1 MVPHRDG
8 RKTSLKGDT
17 FITSLIFLFVLIGT
31 LRLCCMKT
39 MHEAKLA
46 AIFVQETQG
55 VYLLENLMAL
65 ARDYVYQIVQNPK
78 EPHLFL
84 GPNAFRTQDK
94 LNCEEGAY
102 VIDFNG
108 SLSKEQIVPE
118 DFPLKIQDEGWEI
131 KGGPIFWQD
140 NKKNSSDERYLSE
153 VFMLGTL
160 KLDSKLIPDWTIHTV
175 QTMEIEKNPLCDFQL
190 YAEGDTTLT
199 TNIGESDDWN
209 TTIEG
214 PVQINGNA
222 RFSHSNGSKSNE
234 ITFKNKFNCA
244 GYALRLTGTSLENYK
259 LPEKYHMYDNSTNS
273 KKASDKKGTTWNTYF
288 FNGNQ
293 LTQWHNTSITESKD
307 TISTT
312 ETEASGISYERNM
325 FQEFEGKFNTR
336 FRIYRPM
343 GFDPSGYWGFWTPG
357 SFAVD
362 DGIDKEEQVL
372 NFCFGFHN
380 LAQNSSQYAP
390 GLYKNPNSEI
400 LAAAKKLQGLNTY
413 QMTEK
418 LRLVEMQKP
427 TNFPGVHIY
436 IKQKQKNEKESSNP
450 LSVPNNFVFSTYIDD
465 AFPPSKDN
473 VFLNRYLNLA
483 FQDNSV
489 IDDSSYIGYSFNKQ
503 QNESYHFALDALPR
517 YIHSL
522 SMYMNI
528 SKNKYACHGVG
539 KDEGKDG
546 YINNNSYNIVKI
558 KSEFSPQKH
567 DDDSCPPHKI
577 TENSSVWTL
586 NGNYMTRI
594 TGEHYNFLYDRN
606 RAKWIQ
612 IVDIDVQQL
621 TTWLNNNKSVYG
633 DSILPIVTI
642 NSEGTIYPNKNYK
655 YKVNNNDEDI
665 RINYSKNR
673 KDFFSNNR
681 YKSYKDTT
689 SVIDIGIRLIN
700 AETLPNK
707 GMTFC
712 CPYPLYIKGN
722 FNTTTPKPALIV
734 ADSITILPSDWQDWR
749 SQMDPINSPL
759 WYGLQDSDS
768 TKKRY
773 LAHPYTKGPTIYADI
788 ITGRTHPHY
797 WIQYPDTTEKTDK
810 EQTQAP
816 NPDNGIHDAFR
827 SLCDFNTKIEFYG
840 SLILPYFCQEQW
852 EPPINFCKITTVDP
866 KNYAYP
872 PLNMHLWTRSSI
884 PAGMPFYHRINRGR
898 KTHSIGDV
906 AYGVLSGET
915 LYKKD
920 WVLQGEKVTI
930 EEIEANALSL
940 PDYHEAL
947 PNYLKYETTP
957 E

>member
-1 MVPHRDG
+1 MVSHRDG

-55 VYLLENLMAL
+55 FYLLENLMAL

-94 LNCEEGAY
+94 LNCKAGAY

-131 KGGPIFWQD
+131 KGGPIFWKD
-140 NKKNSSDERYLSE
+140 NKKNSNDERYLSE

-190 YAEGDTTLT
+190 YTEGDTTLT
-199 TNIGESDDWN
+199 TNINGFIGPGWA
-209 TTIEG
+209 TTMEG

-222 RFSHSNGSKSNE
+222 RFSHSNGSENNK

-259 LPEKYHMYDNSTNS
+259 LPEKYHMYDNSTNN
-273 KKASDKKGTTWNTYF
+273 KKASDKEGTILNTYF
-288 FNGNQ
+288 FKDTE
-293 LTQWHNTSITESKD
+293 LTKWHNTSITGSGG
-307 TISTT
+307 TTSTT
-312 ETEASGISYERNM
+312 ETKASDISYEREI
-325 FQEFEGKFNTR
+325 FQKFLGKFNTR

-343 GFDPSGYWGFWTPG
+343 GFDPSGYWGFWKTG
-357 SFAVD
+357 SFEID
-362 DGIDKEEQVL
+362 DGIDTEKQVL

-380 LAQNSSQYAP
+380 LAQNSSRYAP
-390 GLYKNPNSEI
+390 GLYNNPNDKI
-400 LAAAKKLQGLNTY
+400 LAAAKELQGLNSY

-418 LRLVEMQKP
+418 LRLIEMQKP

-436 IKQKQKNEKESSNP
+436 IKQKNKKESSNS

-483 FQDNSV
+483 FQNNSV
-489 IDDSSYIGYSFNKQ
+489 IDDSSYIEYSFNKQ
-503 QNESYHFALDALPR
+503 QNETYHFDLDALPR
-517 YIHSL
+517 YIQSL

-528 SKNKYACHGVG
+528 SKNKYACHSLG
-539 KDEGKDG
+539 KGKEKDG
-546 YINNNSYNIVKI
+546 YIDSNSYNIVKI
-558 KSEFSPQKH
+558 KSEFSPKNH
-567 DDDSCPPHKI
+567 NDDSCPPHKI
-577 TENSSVWTL
+577 TEKSTEWYL
-586 NGNYMTRI
+586 NENCMTRI

-621 TTWLNNNKSVYG
+621 TTWLNGKSDYG
-633 DSILPIVTI
+633 SSILPIVTI

-655 YKVNNNDEDI
+655 YGANDKDI
-665 RINYSKNR
+665 RINYSGNR

-681 YKSYKDTT
+681 YESYKDTT
-689 SVIDIGIRLIN
+689 SVIDIGVRLIN
-700 AETLPNK
+700 AETLPDK

-722 FNTTTPKPALIV
+722 FNTASQKPALIV

-749 SQMDPINSPL
+749 SQTDPINSPL
-759 WYGLQDSDS
+759 WYHS
-768 TKKRY
+768 TKKIY
-773 LAHPYTKGPTIYADI
+773 QVHPPIKGPAIYADI
-788 ITGRTHPHY
+788 ITGRTHPNY
-797 WIQYPDTTEKTDK
+797 WIQSPDTDQKIYEQ
-810 EQTQAP
+810 QTQAP

-827 SLCDFNTKIEFYG
+827 SLCDFSSRIEFYG
-840 SLILPYFCQEQW
+840 SLMLPYFCQEQW
-852 EPPINFCKITTVDP
+852 EPPINFCKTTTIDP

-872 PLNMHLWTRSSI
+872 PLNMHLWKSSSI

-915 LYKKD
+915 LYKKN
-920 WVLQGEKVTI
+920 WVVQGAGT

-957 E
+957 K

>member
-55 VYLLENLMAL
+55 FYLLENLMAL

-94 LNCEEGAY
+94 LNCGEGEY

-118 DFPLKIQDEGWEI
+118 DFPLKIKDEGWEI
-131 KGGPIFWQD
+131 KGGPIFW
-140 NKKNSSDERYLSE
+140 KKNDNDERYLSE

-199 TNIGESDDWN
+199 TNISESYLYGSTWT

-222 RFSHSNGSKSNE
+222 RFSHSNGSKKNT
-234 ITFKNKFNCA
+234 ITFNNKFNCA
-244 GYALRLTGTSLENYK
+244 GYALRLTGSSLDDYK
-259 LPEKYHMYDNSTNS
+259 LPKKYHMYDNSTNS
-273 KKASDKKGTTWNTYF
+273 KKASDKNGTIWNTYF
-288 FNGNQ
+288 FNGKE
-293 LTQWHNTSITESKD
+293 LTQWHNVSITK
-307 TISTT
+307 TGVTTSTT
-312 ETEASGISYERNM
+312 ETKASDISYERDM
-325 FQEFEGKFNTR
+325 FQDFSGKFNTR

-343 GFDPSGYWGFWTPG
+343 GFDPSGYWGFWTP
-357 SFAVD
+357 SESDDFAVA
-362 DGIDKEEQVL
+362 DGINKENQIL

-380 LAQNSSQYAP
+380 LAQNSSQYAS
-390 GLYKNPNSEI
+390 GLYNKQSSEI
-400 LAAAKKLQGLNTY
+400 LPAAEKLQGLNTY

-418 LRLVEMQKP
+418 LHLVEMQKP

-436 IKQKQKNEKESSNP
+436 IKQKKEKESSDS

-483 FQDNSV
+483 FQNNSV
-489 IDDSSYIGYSFNKQ
+489 IDDLSNIEYSFNKQ
-503 QNESYHFALDALPR
+503 QNETYHFDLNELPCD
-517 YIHSL
+517 IQSQ

-528 SKNKYACHGVG
+528 SENKYACHGIEKSETKG
-539 KDEGKDG
+539 SN
-546 YINNNSYNIVKI
+546 INGNSYNIVKI
-558 KSEFSPQKH
+558 KSEFSPQNH
-567 DDDSCPPHKI
+567 NDDSCPPHKI
-577 TENSSVWTL
+577 TEKSPGWYL
-586 NGNYMTRI
+586 NEKCMTRI

-612 IVDIDVQQL
+612 IVDIDVGKL
-621 TTWLNNNKSVYG
+621 TTWLNSEGDYG
-633 DSILPIVTI
+633 SSILPIVTI

-655 YKVNNNDEDI
+655 YELNNKIEDI
-665 RINYSKNR
+665 RINYSDNR
-673 KDFFSNNR
+673 KDFFSKNR

-700 AETLPNK
+700 AKTLPDK

-712 CPYPLYIKGN
+712 CPYPLYIKGD
-722 FNTTTPKPALIV
+722 FNNSTEPKPALIV
-734 ADSITILPSDWQDWR
+734 ADSITILPSNWQDWR

-759 WYGLQDSDS
+759 WYEST
-768 TKKRY
+768 TKKY
-773 LAHPYTKGPTIYADI
+773 LAHPYIEGPTIYADI
-788 ITGRTHPHY
+788 ITGRTHPYY
-797 WIQYPDTTEKTDK
+797 WIQDPDIEDSEKD
-810 EQTQAP
+810 QTQAP

-827 SLCDFNTKIEFYG
+827 SLCDFNTRIEFYG
-840 SLILPYFCQEQW
+840 SLMLPYFCQEQW
-852 EPPINFCKITTVDP
+852 EPPINFCKVTTVNP

-872 PLNMHLWTRSSI
+872 PLNMHLWQRSSI
-884 PAGMPFYHRINRGR
+884 PAGMPFYPRLMR
-898 KTHSIGDV
+898 
-906 AYGVLSGET
+906 
-915 LYKKD
+915 
-920 WVLQGEKVTI
+920 W
-930 EEIEANALSL
+930 
-940 PDYHEAL
+940 
-947 PNYLKYETTP
+947 
-957 E
+957 